1 MSLSDSKG
9 RMGLL
14 AQVIEDWKANGRD
27 WTKPGFQA
35 LAVHRFGNWRMRV
48 GPKVVRAPL
57 SVAYRALFRGVRN
70 VYGIELPYSAHIGRR
85 VVIEHQG
92 SIVVHG
98 NAVVGDECILRQNV
112 TLGNRT
118 MDQPWDAPILGS
130 RVNVGAGAAILGAVT
145 IGDGAQVG
153 ANAVV
158 HVDVPAGA
166 VAVGVPARLIANTN
180 GLPHGETT
188 QPPNRSS
195 SERGDSSS
203 DELDSVTSL
212 RPSPSAHQTRGS

>member
-1 MSLSDSKG
+1 
-9 RMGLL
+9 MGLL
-14 AQVIEDWKANGRD
+14 AQVIEDWKTNGRD

-48 GPKVVRAPL
+48 KPKVVRAPL

-70 VYGIELPYSAHIGRR
+70 VYGIELPYSARIGRR

-118 MDQPWDAPILGS
+118 MDQPWDAPILGA
-130 RVNVGAGAAILGAVT
+130 RVNVGAGAKILGAVT
-145 IGDGAQVG
+145 IGEGAQVG

-166 VAVGVPARLIANTN
+166 VAVGVPARLIASSN
-180 GLPHGETT
+180 GISPGEAT
-188 QPPNRSS
+188 PPVHRSS
-195 SERGDSSS
+195 SDLADPSG
-203 DELDSVTSL
+203 ELDSVTAL
-212 RPSPSAHQTRGS
+212 RSSHPAHQTRGSS

>member
-1 MSLSDSKG
+1 
-9 RMGLL
+9 MGLL
-14 AQVIEDWKANGRD
+14 AQVIEDWKTNGRD

-48 GPKVVRAPL
+48 KPKLARAPL
-57 SVAYRALFRGVRN
+57 SVAYRALYRGVRN

-118 MDQPWDAPILGS
+118 MDQPWDAPILGA

-145 IGDGAQVG
+145 IGEGAQVG

-166 VAVGVPARLIANTN
+166 VAVGVPARLITN
-180 GLPHGETT
+180 DNGVSHGDPARPLP
-188 QPPNRSS
+188 RSS
-195 SERGDSSS
+195 SDLDESSS
-203 DELDSVTSL
+203 GELASRRL
-212 RPSPSAHQTRGS
+212 SPTAQQTRGS